1 MDVDLTPFQ
10 NQKHIN
16 ITTFRKNG
24 EGVST
29 PVWFAEENNKVY
41 ICTGPSTFKARRI
54 RNNPNVKI
62 APSTSSGKATSEYI
76 DGAAQIL
83 PIDKIGPIKR
93 LFRKKYRMFR
103 LWNGMFNIRK
113 KEAEKHIYLKITPN

>member
-1 MDVDLTPFQ
+1 MGVNLTTFQ
-10 NQKHIN
+10 NQKHIS

-29 PVWFAEENNKVY
+29 PVWFVEENKKVY
-41 ICTGPSTFKARRI
+41 ICTGPSTFKSRRI

-62 APSTSSGKATSEYI
+62 APSTSSGKAIGEYI
-76 DGAAQIL
+76 DGTAQFL
-83 PIDKIGPIKR
+83 PIDKIEPINR
-93 LFRKKYRMFR
+93 FFREKYRTFR

-113 KEAEKHIYLKITPN
+113 KEGEKHIYLEITPK